1 LPHTENAV
9 KKTLAPHTKIFCD
22 IRKCVACK
30 TCELACAVEHSKEKT
45 LYAAIREIPSPKK
58 RRRVLASDGKTL
70 SVGCQ
75 HCQDAP
81 CVAACM
87 SGALY
92 KDKNGATAQDKE
104 KCVGCWMCVM
114 VCPFG
119 AIERRMEEKVSVKCD
134 LCPDR
139 EDFACVAAC
148 PTGALF
154 AGTIDEF
161 EKKIHPALSTTE
173 KTALKKGPGKKA

>member
-1 LPHTENAV
+1 MPNKV
-9 KKTLAPHTKIFCD
+9 KETKKIPKGLKIFCD

-30 TCELACAVEHSKEKT
+30 TCELACAVEHSVSKDLRESLKE
-45 LYAAIREIPSPKK
+45 LSLPRK
-58 RRRVLASDGKTL
+58 RRRISASCDKTL

-75 HCQDAP
+75 HCAEAP

-87 SGALY
+87 SGAMS
-92 KDKNGATAQDKE
+92 KDSSGATLHAKE
-104 KCVGCWMCVM
+104 KCVGCWMCIM

-119 AIERRMEEKVSVKCD
+119 AIERRIEERIAVKCD

-154 AGTIDEF
+154 AGTVDEF
-161 EKKIHPALSTTE
+161 EKKIT
-173 KTALKKGPGKKA
+173 KV